1 MGQNGPAIGSE
12 EMIMANIRRYDP
24 FEDLFDDF
32 FKGFLVRPVGGAPD
46 TSAVAPRVKVE
57 VSEQDK
63 AYKVV
68 AELPG
73 VKKDDIHVEID
84 GDQVAISAEV
94 KQEKDVKEGERVVH
108 SERYYGKVSRAF
120 RLGQDIDEGAAIAKY
135 NDGVLELTLPKKAA
149 ASRKQISVS

>member
-1 MGQNGPAIGSE
+1 
-12 EMIMANIRRYDP
+12 MANIRRYDP

-32 FKGFLVRPVGGAPD
+32 FKGFLVRPVGGGEAAAA
-46 TSAVAPRVKVE
+46 TQRVKVE

-63 AYKVV
+63 TYKVH

-84 GDQVAISAEV
+84 GDQVAITAEV

-108 SERYYGKVSRAF
+108 SERYYGKLSRAF
-120 RLGQDIDEGAAIAKY
+120 RLGQEIDEAGAIAKY
-135 NDGVLELTLPKKAA
+135 NDGVLELVLPKKAA
-149 ASRKQISVS
+149 ASRKQITVS

>member
-1 MGQNGPAIGSE
+1 
-12 EMIMANIRRYDP
+12 MASIRRYDP
-24 FEDLFDDF
+24 FEDLFGDF
-32 FKGFLVRPVGGAPD
+32 FKGYLVRPVGGDEAAP
-46 TSAVAPRVKVE
+46 SASRVKVE

-63 AYKVV
+63 AYKVH

-73 VKKDDIHVEID
+73 VKKEDIHIEID

-94 KQEKDVKEGERVVH
+94 KQEKDVKNGDRVVH

-120 RLGQDIDEGAAIAKY
+120 RLGQDIDEAASVAKFT
-135 NDGVLELTLPKKAA
+135 DGVLELTLPKKAA